1 MLNTHEQNIL
11 LQTARKSIEHG
22 LSNNERLVL
31 ELDAHPESLQE
42 KRASFVTLKIAGQ
55 LRGCI
60 GQTTPLYP
68 LVTSV
73 CENAYSSAFC
83 DPRFSPLT
91 DREFRNIHL
100 SISVLTPIR
109 PLQFSSDLELIG
121 QLESGTTG
129 LIIEKGHHRATFL
142 PAVWESLPDA
152 REFLQQLKIK
162 AGLNADEIPEK
173 AWHYQSFTIEEGES

>member
-1 MLNTHEQNIL
+1 MLNRPEQNIL
-11 LQTARKSIEHG
+11 LETARKSIDHG
-22 LSNNERLVL
+22 LSKNERLVL
-31 ELDAHPESLQE
+31 DVAAHPESLQI

-83 DPRFSPLT
+83 DPRFKPLT
-91 DREFRNIHL
+91 DEEFRNIHL
-100 SISVLTPIR
+100 SISVLTPVR
-109 PLQFSSDLELIG
+109 PLEFTSEPELIEK
-121 QLESGTTG
+121 LESGIDG
-129 LIIEKGHHRATFL
+129 LIIEKGHQRATFL

-152 REFLQQLKIK
+152 REFLQHLKHK
-162 AGLNADEIPEK
+162 AGLAKDEMPEK
-173 AWHYQSFTIEEGES
+173 AWHYQSYTIEEEMP